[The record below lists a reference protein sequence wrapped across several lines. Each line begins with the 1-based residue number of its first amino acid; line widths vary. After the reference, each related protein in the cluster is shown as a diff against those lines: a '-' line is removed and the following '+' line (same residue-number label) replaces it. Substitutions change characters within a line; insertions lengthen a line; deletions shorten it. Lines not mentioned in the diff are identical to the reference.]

1 MLTDM
6 LLLAILAVVAI
17 ILVLLI
23 LQARKLSELAGK
35 EADWTIIQSKIAAV
49 QQAQEQLD
57 RSVREEI
64 SRNRQEQSNQ
74 SQALRSEVLQAL
86 TGVGDSLSSKVEG
99 LTRSNDQKLELLRS
113 AVEQRLDSFTVESG
127 RKFDGLTESITKS
140 SGQLQQEVSS
150 KLEEF
155 KNSLAET
162 VRETHQL
169 QSDQTERISTTLDTL
184 KTGLDERLTSVQ
196 TVIDAKLADIAEKT
210 GQKLSDVET
219 ALQSQTKQM
228 REETLLAFGT
238 LSDGLFTTLN
248 QLSQTQ
254 KSEMQEL
261 RATVDTRLVTLQT
274 AIDTKLADIAEK
286 TGQKLSD
293 VETAL
298 QSQTKQMRE
307 ETLLAFKTLSDGM
320 SATLNQISQTQKNE
334 LQELRVTVDTRLVT
348 LQSENE
354 KKLEQMRQTVDEK
367 LQGTL
372 EARLGESFKQVSDRL
387 EQVHRGLGEMQT
399 LAAGVGDLKRV
410 LNNVKTRGTW
420 GEVQLG
426 ALLEQMLAPDQYGQ
440 NVAISGTG
448 ERVEFAIKLPG
459 RDSSGA
465 PVWLPIDAKF
475 PVEDYQRL
483 VEAAERAD
491 VEAVEE
497 ASKQLESTFRQCAK
511 TLSEKYIK
519 PPDSTDFG
527 ILFLSTEGLYAEAIR
542 RVGLADSIQQ
552 KYRVVLAGPSTL
564 SALLN
569 SLQMGFRTLAIQ
581 KGSSEV
587 WKLLDTVRSEFGKYS
602 DVLAR
607 IKKRLDQAQAEVD
620 SAGVRTRVIN
630 RKLRDVESTDSAG
643 LLEVEPFDDAVP
655 ESRFLVG
662 GADDGD

>member
-1 MLTDM
+1 MLTDI
-6 LLLAILAVVAI
+6 LLLAILTLGAI

-35 EADWTIIQSKIAAV
+35 EADWTIIQSKLAVV

-64 SRNRQEQSNQ
+64 SRNRHEQSSQ

-99 LTRSNDQKLELLRS
+99 LTRSNDQKLELLRA
-113 AVEQRLDSFTVESG
+113 AVEQRLDSFTAESG
-127 RKFDGLTESITKS
+127 RKFDGLTESLTKS
-140 SGQLQQEVSS
+140 SGQLQQEVSA

-162 VRETHQL
+162 VRETHRL
-169 QSDQTERISTTLDTL
+169 QSDQTARISSTLDAL
-184 KTGLDERLTSVQ
+184 KTGLDERLTNLQS
-196 TVIDAKLADIAEKT
+196 VIDTKLGDIAEKT
-210 GQKLSDVET
+210 S
-219 ALQSQTKQM
+219 
-228 REETLLAFGT
+228 
-238 LSDGLFTTLN
+238 
-248 QLSQTQ
+248 
-254 KSEMQEL
+254 
-261 RATVDTRLVTLQT
+261 
-274 AIDTKLADIAEK
+274 
-286 TGQKLSD
+286 QKLSD

-410 LNNVKTRGTW
+410 LTNVKTRGTW

-440 NVAISGTG
+440 NVATSGTG

-459 RDSSGA
+459 REISGA

-483 VEAAERAD
+483 VDASERAD
-491 VEAVEE
+491 VEGIEE
-497 ASKQLESTFRQCAK
+497 ASKQLEATLRRCARD
-511 TLSEKYIK
+511 LSEKYVA
-519 PPDSTDFG
+519 PPATTDFG

-542 RVGLADSIQQ
+542 RTGLADSIQQ
-552 KYRVVLAGPSTL
+552 KHRVVLAGPSTL

-581 KGSSEV
+581 KHSSEV
-587 WKLLDTVRSEFGKYS
+587 WELLGAVKSEFGKYS
-602 DVLAR
+602 GVLAK
-607 IKKRLDQAQAEVD
+607 IKKQLITAHNTVESAET
-620 SAGVRTRVIN
+620 RTRVIH
-630 RKLRDVESTDSAG
+630 RKLRDVESTDGAG
-643 LLEVEPFDDAVP
+643 LIADEKFDEIVP
-655 ESRFLVG
+655 DSQFLVS
-662 GADDGD
+662 GATDGE

>member
-1 MLTDM
+1 MLTDI
-6 LLLAILAVVAI
+6 LLLAILTLGAI

-35 EADWTIIQSKIAAV
+35 EADWTIIQSKLAVV

-64 SRNRQEQSNQ
+64 SRNRHEQSSQ

-99 LTRSNDQKLELLRS
+99 LTRSNDQKLELLRA
-113 AVEQRLDSFTVESG
+113 AVEQRLDSFTAESG
-127 RKFDGLTESITKS
+127 RKFDGLTESLTKS
-140 SGQLQQEVSS
+140 SGQLQQEVSA

-162 VRETHQL
+162 VRETHRL
-169 QSDQTERISTTLDTL
+169 QSDQTARISSTLDAL
-184 KTGLDERLTSVQ
+184 KTGLDERLTNLQS
-196 TVIDAKLADIAEKT
+196 VIDTKLGDIAEKT
-210 GQKLSDVET
+210 SQKLSDVET

-228 REETLLAFGT
+228 
-238 LSDGLFTTLN
+238 
-248 QLSQTQ
+248 Q
-254 KSEMQEL
+254 
-261 RATVDTRLVTLQT
+261 
-274 AIDTKLADIAEK
+274 
-286 TGQKLSD
+286 
-293 VETAL
+293 
-298 QSQTKQMRE
+298 E

-410 LNNVKTRGTW
+410 LTNVKTRGTW

-440 NVAISGTG
+440 NVATSGTG

-459 RDSSGA
+459 REISGA

-483 VEAAERAD
+483 VDASERAD
-491 VEAVEE
+491 VEGIEE
-497 ASKQLESTFRQCAK
+497 ASKQLEATLRRCARD
-511 TLSEKYIK
+511 LSEKYVA
-519 PPDSTDFG
+519 PPATTDFG

-542 RVGLADSIQQ
+542 RTGLADSIQQ
-552 KYRVVLAGPSTL
+552 KHRVVLAGPSTL

-581 KGSSEV
+581 KHSSEV
-587 WKLLDTVRSEFGKYS
+587 WELLGAVKSEFGKYS
-602 DVLAR
+602 GVLAK
-607 IKKRLDQAQAEVD
+607 IKKQLITAHNTVESAET
-620 SAGVRTRVIN
+620 RTRVIH
-630 RKLRDVESTDSAG
+630 RKLRDVESTDGAG
-643 LLEVEPFDDAVP
+643 LIADEKFDEIVP
-655 ESRFLVG
+655 DSQFLVS
-662 GADDGD
+662 GATDGE